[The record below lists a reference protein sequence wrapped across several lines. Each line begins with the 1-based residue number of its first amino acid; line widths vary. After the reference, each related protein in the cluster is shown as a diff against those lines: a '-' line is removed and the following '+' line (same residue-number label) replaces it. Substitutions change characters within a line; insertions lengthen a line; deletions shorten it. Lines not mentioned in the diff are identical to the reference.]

1 MNIESTNTIICR
13 KCGGPHFTIKC
24 GKAKPVQDLVPE
36 PVIEQVQEKIQLRI
50 QEPSQ
55 IREYNQIREREPVQN
70 QERGPRQKY
79 DNDYKNNKRDNF
91 NSKKTYRVKLSELP
105 KNMTEEELMEMTF
118 EWGHIVKIKVL
129 NYEETSVSYIDFGF
143 EDEATYFIE
152 AIDKTP
158 LDSLLLSAIR
168 VDSY

>member
-24 GKAKPVQDLVPE
+24 GKAKPEPVPE
-36 PVIEQVQEKIQLRI
+36 SVQNQVQEPKLVPGQLR
-50 QEPSQ
+50 E
-55 IREYNQIREREPVQN
+55 REQNQEREPVREQ
-70 QERGPRQKY
+70 RQRY
-79 DNDYKNNKRDNF
+79 NNDYKNNKRDNF
-91 NSKKTYRVKLSELP
+91 SSKKTYRVKLSELP

-158 LDSLLLSAIR
+158 LESLLLSAIR